1 LLTWKVPDLS
11 VSRSESNASYPLIE
25 RVKSIIHD
33 TDSEGGLIIS
43 TGAALT
49 ASESAKH
56 DPALIAIVKALAR
69 AAAAR
74 DYVASRETEQSSAD
88 GHLRA
93 VFEPATE

>member
-1 LLTWKVPDLS
+1 MPNDAY
-11 VSRSESNASYPLIE
+11 RNAPESGKY
-25 RVKSIIHD
+25 
-33 TDSEGGLIIS
+33 
-43 TGAALT
+43 
-49 ASESAKH
+49 

-74 DYVASRETEQSSAD
+74 DYAASRKREHSSAD

>member
-1 LLTWKVPDLS
+1 M
-11 VSRSESNASYPLIE
+11 
-25 RVKSIIHD
+25 
-33 TDSEGGLIIS
+33 S

-74 DYVASRETEQSSAD
+74 DYVASRENGTEQRGRSSTR
-88 GHLRA
+88 GFRA
-93 VFEPATE
+93 SYRIAA